1 MELPLTPSQ
10 TIGPFFHLCL
20 TTDESAARPRGPEAK
35 GERIELVCSVFDG
48 DGAPV
53 DDAMIELWQADGD
66 GRYGRFGRLATND
79 DGACVF
85 ETIRPG
91 RDAMSQAPH
100 INVSIFAR
108 GLLKRLATR
117 IYFAGDA
124 ANNHDPVLA
133 LVAEHRRD
141 TLMARRDTSN
151 PVLWAFEIR
160 LCGERETV
168 FFDF

>member
-1 MELPLTPSQ
+1 MELACRVL
-10 TIGPFFHLCL
+10 
-20 TTDESAARPRGPEAK
+20 
-35 GERIELVCSVFDG
+35 DG

-53 DDAMIELWQADGD
+53 NDAMIELWQADAD
-66 GRYGRFGRLATND
+66 GGYGLFGRLATKD

-91 RDAMSQAPH
+91 RDRMLQAPH

-108 GLLKRLATR
+108 GLLKRAITR

-124 ANNHDPVLA
+124 ANAEDPVFV
-133 LVAEHRRD
+133 LVPEHRRE
-141 TLMARRDTSN
+141 TLLARLDPSN
-151 PVLWAFEIR
+151 PGRWRFEIH

-168 FFDF
+168 FFDIRG

>member
-20 TTDESAARPRGPEAK
+20 TTDESAGRLLGPETK
-35 GERIELVCSVFDG
+35 GEHIQLVCRVLDG

-53 DDAMIELWQADGD
+53 DDAMIELWQAAADG
-66 GRYGRFGRLATND
+66 GHGLFGRLATND
-79 DGACVF
+79 DGVCVF

-91 RDAMSQAPH
+91 RGQTSQAPH

-117 IYFAGDA
+117 IYFADDGSNGDDA
-124 ANNHDPVLA
+124 VLA
-133 LVAEHRRD
+133 LVPTDRRE
-141 TLMARRDTSN
+141 TLLARADRANADRWT
-151 PVLWAFEIR
+151 FEIR

-168 FFDF
+168 FFDV

>member
-1 MELPLTPSQ
+1 MELLLTPSQ

-20 TTDESAARPRGPEAK
+20 TTDESAGRLLGPETK
-35 GERIELVCSVFDG
+35 GEHIQLVCRVLDG

-53 DDAMIELWQADGD
+53 DDAMIELWQADAD
-66 GRYGRFGRLATND
+66 GSHGLFGRLATND
-79 DGACVF
+79 DGVCVF

-91 RDAMSQAPH
+91 CDRTLQAPH

-117 IYFAGDA
+117 VYFTDDASNGDDA
-124 ANNHDPVLA
+124 VLA
-133 LVAEHRRD
+133 LVPMDRRE
-141 TLMARRDTSN
+141 TLMARADRANAARWT
-151 PVLWAFEIR
+151 FEIH

-168 FFDF
+168 FFDV